1 MPFLWLRPND
11 EMSLGL
17 FSFVLPSGW
26 HSAPSPV
33 QYERSKNMITVS
45 KEDLKKN
52 NLPSITSSKITVEQ
66 ARTLAQIIYHLLEAD
81 ATEEDTNNVA

>member
-1 MPFLWLRPND
+1 
-11 EMSLGL
+11 
-17 FSFVLPSGW
+17 
-26 HSAPSPV
+26 
-33 QYERSKNMITVS
+33 MITVS

-81 ATEEDTNNVA
+81 ANEEDTDNVA